1 MRSVLD
7 VYFTITATVQWYFF
21 IQALLLL
28 FPLFGRAVCRL
39 SLLCIPQAIV
49 YSQRDAPE
57 GTGPREQNYP
67 MGAIRAG
74 LNDDEFSDDDG

>member
-1 MRSVLD
+1 MAPLADFFFAWRVL
-7 VYFTITATVQWYFF
+7 VLSA
-21 IQALLLL
+21 
-28 FPLFGRAVCRL
+28 PPPRL
-39 SLLCIPQAIV
+39 QAIV

-57 GTGPREQNYP
+57 GTGPREQNYS